1 MTTTD
6 PLAAINTRRT
16 PQSEPIPGTVPNSAG
31 GYSFQVD
38 DWTRLR
44 RFLILGTDGGTYY
57 IGQKELTKDNAA
69 CLFRCIAADGPTT
82 VDEIVDV
89 SQAGRAP
96 RNDQAI
102 FALAACAGAV
112 DPATR
117 RAALAALPKVCR
129 IGTHLFQF
137 CQYVEQ
143 FRGWGRGLREAVAKW
158 YIDHPNDVHPD
169 AQDEGRE
176 FNLELQLVKY
186 QQRDGWSHRDVLRLA
201 KPRPIRGSAA
211 DSALAW
217 ATGKTPQGFISPY
230 LSTIDR
236 LPTMTDAELIAAI
249 GEYRLPWEVIPSEK
263 LRSVDVWF
271 ALLPGMGLTAL
282 VRNLGRMTANGTLA
296 AGNEATRIVCTRLGD
311 QTGITR
317 SRIHPMQILFALR
330 TYTAGHG
337 EKGKLTWQPV
347 PRIVDALNDAFHL
360 AFGNVQPSG
369 KRNLLA
375 IDVSGSMGSP
385 IAGSS
390 LTCREGAV
398 AMALVTLAVEPD
410 SAVMAFTDGFVPL
423 DLSPKQRLD
432 SAMNTVAAH
441 RWSGDRTD
449 CSMPM
454 VWALQHKAA
463 VDLFTVYTDNET
475 WAGHM
480 HPMQALRLY
489 REQSG
494 IPAKLVV
501 VSMTANSFSIA
512 DPKDAGSLDV
522 VGFDAS
528 TPNLISDF
536 AAGRV

>member
-6 PLAAINTRRT
+6 PLAAINTRVT

-57 IGQKELTKDNAA
+57 ITQKALTKDNAA
-69 CLFRCIAADGPTT
+69 CLFRCITADGLRT
-82 VDEIVDV
+82 VNEVVAV

-102 FALAACAGAV
+102 FALAACAGATDV
-112 DPATR
+112 NTR
-117 RAALAALPKVCR
+117 RAALAALPQVCR

-137 CQYVEQ
+137 CKYVEQ
-143 FRGWGRGLREAVAKW
+143 FRGWGRGLRDAVAKW
-158 YIDHPNDVHPD
+158 YIDHPNDVRPD
-169 AQDEGRE
+169 ALEGDEGRE

-201 KPRPIRGSAA
+201 KPRPTRGSAA

-230 LSTIDR
+230 LSTVDR
-236 LPTMTDAELIAAI
+236 LPAMSDGELIAAI
-249 GEYRLPWEVIPSEK
+249 GEFRLPWEVVPSEK
-263 LRSVDVWF
+263 LKSIDVWF
-271 ALLPGMGLTAL
+271 ALLPNLGLTAL

-311 QTGITR
+311 REGIKR
-317 SRIHPMQILFALR
+317 SRIHPMQVLFALR

-347 PRIVDALNDAFHL
+347 GRIVDALNDAFHL
-360 AFGNVQPSG
+360 AFGNVQSSG
-369 KRNLLA
+369 KRTLLA
-375 IDVSGSMGSP
+375 LDVSGSMGSP

-390 LTCREGAV
+390 LTCREGSV

-410 SAVMAFTDGFVPL
+410 SAVIAFTGGTIPL
-423 DLSPKQRLD
+423 PLSPKQRLD
-432 SAMNTVAAH
+432 DAVSMVS
-441 RWSGDRTD
+441 RLPFDRTD
-449 CSMPM
+449 CAQPM
-454 VWALQHKAA
+454 LWALAHKAA
-463 VDLFTVYTDNET
+463 VDTFVVYTDSET
-475 WAGHM
+475 WAGNI
-480 HPMQALRLY
+480 HPVQALRKY
-489 REQSG
+489 RETSG

-501 VSMTANSFSIA
+501 VSMTANPFSIA
-512 DPKDAGSLDV
+512 DPSDAGTLDV
-522 VGFDAS
+522 VGFDTS

-536 AAGRV
+536 SAGRV